1 MGLKDTNMLLNPG
14 GKESTFKLVSHISL
28 TDAIDVPINSEN
40 WWNLWSNPRTKCE
53 KTQTY

>member
-1 MGLKDTNMLLNPG
+1 MLLNPG